1 MPVTFI
7 HTADWQLGKPYGS
20 VVDVAKRSRLQ
31 QERFDVIDRIGTLV
45 TDCNAAFVVVAGDLF
60 DSPSPSKSIV
70 SAACG
75 GIGSLAVP
83 VFVIPGNHD
92 HGGPLGLW
100 EQPFFQSERASLAP
114 NLRILL
120 SCEPV
125 DLDDAVLLPCPL
137 MRRHESS
144 DLTAWLRSIEEDL
157 APFGKKAR
165 IAIAHGSVQSFAAPV
180 DEEEG
185 GGAPNQIDLDR
196 LDDSSFDYIALG
208 DWHGMK
214 QVGSKAWY
222 SGTPELDRFR
232 RGEEYA
238 GRHVLVVQA
247 GRGAAPFVHPVNTS
261 RLGWHAIDHQF
272 TSDDGLDQLDQHLN
286 DLLGTRVGKDLVH
299 LTLSGSLG
307 MAAMKRLDGMLE
319 ALDARLLRVKAYN
332 AVTVA
337 PSETEI
343 VAMTAR
349 SQDPLI
355 SRVASI
361 LMDRLDDT
369 TDTELVRAA
378 LRELYAA
385 VV

>member
-222 SGTPELDRFR
+222 SGTPELDRFPK
-232 RGEEYA
+232 GEEYA
-238 GRHVLVVQA
+238 GGHVLVVQA